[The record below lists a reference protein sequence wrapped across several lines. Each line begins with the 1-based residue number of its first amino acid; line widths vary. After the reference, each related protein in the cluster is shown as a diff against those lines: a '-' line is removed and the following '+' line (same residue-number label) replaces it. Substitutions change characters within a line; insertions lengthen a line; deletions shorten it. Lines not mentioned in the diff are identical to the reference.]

1 MRFMVISHISIYVI
15 IYIFTSINAKTSQI
29 LINMYTKKI
38 ITTILIIM
46 AGLNISSFA
55 NWKDT
60 SSVLTLDQALSL
72 AEANNTEILKSIA
85 MVKNAKA
92 DQQQLLSIFLPSIE
106 LSYNYST
113 TNDPLYAFGN
123 KLQQG
128 IVTQNDFNPELLNNP
143 DRIDHFNTQVKL
155 EQPIINI
162 DAWMAKS
169 SSKHALKAA
178 EFKSEYTKEHIR
190 FVVKQTYYAL
200 QLAKEKQLVLS
211 KALKATKA
219 HVAVAEDNMKQG
231 YLKIT
236 DVLAVKIRLLDL
248 EAKVKEAEDQIQ
260 SVSEMLNFLIG
271 RDLHLNITTTD
282 SIEKVKYINKGVM
295 SVENRSD
302 VMAMFNGLEARKQMK
317 KSSSMKFLPRVN
329 GFGMYNLYDAEFA
342 SFDSNSWMLG
352 LSLQWK
358 IFNGGK
364 NIGSIN
370 KSKALLHQT
379 ELSYKEF
386 IAKENIE
393 LSKAIRN
400 IEVKKSQAMS
410 YQLAAEQAKESMRI
424 ISERYKEGL
433 ERTSDLLANEASYEE
448 SELKRINAIYQFN
461 VAVFKYEL
469 LASQANQ

>member
-1 MRFMVISHISIYVI
+1 MH
-15 IYIFTSINAKTSQI
+15 
-29 LINMYTKKI
+29 TKKI
-38 ITTILIIM
+38 ITTILIIIV
-46 AGLNISSFA
+46 GLNVSSFA

-60 SSVLTLDQALSL
+60 SSVLTLDHALAL
-72 AEANNTEILKSIA
+72 AEANNTEILKSLANI
-85 MVKNAKA
+85 KNAKA
-92 DQQQLLSIFLPSIE
+92 DQQQLLAAFLPSVD

-128 IVTQNDFNPELLNNP
+128 IVTQNDFNPDLLNNP
-143 DRIDHFNTQVKL
+143 DRIDHFNSQIKVA
-155 EQPIINI
+155 QPIINL

-169 SSKHALKAA
+169 ATNHAIKAA
-178 EFKSEYTKEHIR
+178 EYQSDYTKEHIR
-190 FVVKQTYYAL
+190 FIVKQTYYAL
-200 QLAKEKQLVLS
+200 QLAEEKQLVLS
-211 KALKATKA
+211 KALKATEA

-236 DVLAVKIRLLDL
+236 DVLAVKVRLLDL

-260 SVSEMLNFLIG
+260 SVSEMLNFLLG
-271 RDLHLNITTTD
+271 RELKTKFTIADN
-282 SIEKVKYINKGVM
+282 IEKVEYTNYGTL
-295 SVENRSD
+295 SVSNRSD
-302 VMAMFNGLEARKQMK
+302 VKAMHNGLEAQKLMK

-329 GFGMYNLYDAEFA
+329 GFGMYNLYDSEFA
-342 SFDSNSWMLG
+342 SFDSNSWMVG

-370 KSKALLHQT
+370 KSKAQLHKT
-379 ELSYKEF
+379 ELSYKEY

-461 VAVFKYEL
+461 IAVFKYEL
-469 LASQANQ
+469 LASQSNR